1 METFAFAALG
11 LGVAS
16 ILVLLLLIVRRL
28 SLARAERRRV
38 AVEERL
44 RPVALAIVHGDT
56 PRLADLIQTHVD
68 AAAFASLLARLG
80 RQVRGGAT
88 ERIAAFFEQRG
99 YVEHELD
106 ALRARR
112 AWRRASA
119 AYALGDMGSGS
130 AAAALLERL
139 VEDSDRDVRSAS
151 ARSLGRLRS
160 VEAATAL
167 LEALVQQRL
176 PRAIAGQALLELGP
190 GAVPGLLVL
199 VGHEDPALRAWAV
212 ELVGLVGAAG
222 DASPVLDRLQDASAE
237 VRERAA
243 RALGRL
249 GAREAAAGLRSALDD
264 RVPGVRA
271 AAAFALGQLRDRE
284 AADALLR
291 QARDD
296 SFDPA
301 QAAAEALARVD
312 EPFLLAAAEAED
324 SSPHLREAADLARL

>member
-28 SLARAERRRV
+28 AIARAERRQA
-38 AVEERL
+38 AVDERL

-99 YVEHELD
+99 YVEHELE
-106 ALRARR
+106 ALGSRR

-130 AAAALLERL
+130 AGPALLERL

-151 ARSLGRLRS
+151 ARSLGRLGW
-160 VEAATAL
+160 VDAAPAL
-167 LEALVQQRL
+167 LEALVQHRV
-176 PRAIAGQALLELGP
+176 PRAIAGQALLDLGP
-190 GAVPGLLVL
+190 GAVPGLIGLVD
-199 VGHEDPALRAWAV
+199 HEEPGLRAWAV

-222 DASPVLDRLQDASAE
+222 DAPPVLGRLQDASAE
-237 VRERAA
+237 VRERSA

-249 GAREAAAGLRSALDD
+249 GAREAAAGLRAALDD

-284 AADALLR
+284 AANALLR

-296 SFDPA
+296 AFDPA
-301 QAAAEALARVD
+301 QAAAEALARVH
-312 EPFLLAAAEAED
+312 EELLLAAAERED
-324 SSPHLREAADLARL
+324 ASPQLREAADLARL